1 MFGASQYFAMKS
13 KASKLPEVSVTEKEF
28 IQLMMETGKTQKEA
42 ALQANI
48 AKTMGSSVMIG
59 EQMVSINAP
68 TKEDKKMTDEAK
80 MLVDGILKKHGLK
93 GLQ

>member
-1 MFGASQYFAMKS
+1 
-13 KASKLPEVSVTEKEF
+13 
-28 IQLMMETGKTQKEA
+28 MMETGKTQKEA